1 MPDDDTLPAHDDA
14 PVRPEVT
21 AQSEAP
27 APSEIP
33 APPDVP
39 AFRVGVAPGLSL
51 SKWGQVWAERRR
63 DTPLVPEVIDGPA
76 AVTALHEQRLDAA
89 LVRLP
94 VDREGLSAIP
104 LYREVAVVVVPKDHP
119 VSLFEE
125 VTVADLV
132 DEDLLQDPDAVPE
145 WRDAAARLRATPLRP
160 PPEAATTADAMAL
173 VAAGLGVLVV
183 PQSVARLHHR
193 RDLTYRPVTD
203 VAETQV
209 ALVWP
214 EDRTTDEVEE
224 LIGIVRGRTARSSRS
239 PVAAEP
245 PATPEPVTESARGPR
260 RDATPPGRGRRSG
273 PPRAR
278 QTRRGKRR

>member
-1 MPDDDTLPAHDDA
+1 VPADDDLPAHDDVPA
-14 PVRPEVT
+14 PFDL
-21 AQSEAP
+21 S
-27 APSEIP
+27 APSEASVP
-33 APPDVP
+33 SDTPSTPDVP

-63 DTPLVPEVIDGPA
+63 DTPLVPEVVDGPA
-76 AVTALHEQRLDAA
+76 AVTALHQQRLDAA

-94 VDREGLSAIP
+94 VEREGLSAIP

-119 VSLFEE
+119 VSLYEE
-125 VTVADLV
+125 VAVADLV
-132 DEDLLQDPDAVPE
+132 DEDLIQDPDTVPG
-145 WRDAAARLRATPLRP
+145 WRDAAARLRTTPRRP
-160 PPEAATTADAMAL
+160 PPEAATTADAIAL

-239 PVAAEP
+239 PVAAET
-245 PATPEPVTESARGPR
+245 PATPEPVTESARAPR

>member
-1 MPDDDTLPAHDDA
+1 MPAHDDA
-14 PVRPEVT
+14 PPSPDIPNSRDDAASPE
-21 AQSEAP
+21 A
-27 APSEIP
+27 
-33 APPDVP
+33 P

-51 SKWGQVWAERRR
+51 SKWGDVWAERRR
-63 DTPLVPEVIDGPA
+63 DTPLVPEVVDGPA

-125 VTVADLV
+125 VAVADLV
-132 DEDLLQDPDAVPE
+132 DEDLLQDPDTVPE

-239 PVAAEP
+239 PVASEP
-245 PATPEPVTESARGPR
+245 PAAPEPTAEPARSTR
-260 RDATPPGRGRRSG
+260 REATPPGRGRRSG